1 MRDFTLLLYQDLLNA
16 LKFNEYL
23 IYPNLANPEVLK
35 KSIILRHDIDAMPLK
50 ALAMAKVENNSGLR
64 SAYFF
69 KIRPEIFIPEIV
81 QQISSLNHEVGYHYE
96 DLARNHGNYAR
107 AISDF
112 ERNLDTL
119 RKTVPVS
126 TICADGDPLSKYSNL
141 WLWEKY
147 DYKRYGI
154 ECEIYLDID
163 YNEYAYF
170 TDTGR
175 CWDGERYN
183 VWDHVK
189 SNKFWPHYHTTIDI
203 IQAIEKGDFP
213 DKVVVNSHPQ
223 RWSNNIYDWS
233 KELVMQNVK
242 NQVKFLLMKIGG

>member
-1 MRDFTLLLYQDLLNA
+1 MRDFTLLLYQDLLNTLQ
-16 LKFNEYL
+16 LKDYL
-23 IYPNLANPEVLK
+23 IYPMIVNPDVLK
-35 KSIILRHDIDAMPLK
+35 KTIILRHDIDAMPLK
-50 ALAMAKVENNSGLR
+50 ALAMAKVEYNSGLR
-64 SAYFF
+64 SSYFF

-81 QQISSLNHEVGYHYE
+81 QQISSLNHVVGYHYE
-96 DLARNHGNYAR
+96 DLARNHGNYTK

-112 ERNLDTL
+112 ERNLDAL
-119 RKTVPVS
+119 RKTVQVT

-154 ECEIYLDID
+154 DCEIYLDIN

-189 SNKFWPHYHTTIDI
+189 SNKFWPNYHTTHDI
-203 IQAIEKGDFP
+203 IQAIDNGMFP
-213 DKVVVNSHPQ
+213 NKVVINSHPQ
-223 RWSNNIYDWS
+223 RWNDSMYDWS